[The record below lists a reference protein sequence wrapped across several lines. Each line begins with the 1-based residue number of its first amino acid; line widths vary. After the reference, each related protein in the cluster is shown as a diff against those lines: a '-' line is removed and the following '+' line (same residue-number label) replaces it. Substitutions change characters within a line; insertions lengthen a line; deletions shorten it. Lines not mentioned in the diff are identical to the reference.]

1 MFVRSS
7 RTNLKYWKISPII
20 FFRKIDRNPGLS
32 SLVVAW
38 RATWC
43 AGWLRGPQIRW
54 DGMGLLACCWPEGTN
69 TIDLSSPFSRWPVG
83 PAGTGGI
90 WRCGGRGPTVQWLL
104 LSAADVSIDQSST
117 RYLVYIYYYYLKKE
131 RSNLVLLWYLVLLSI
146 VIGAFWYINP
156 KKHVEWVQIDLA
168 CDPFFHFYI

>member
-1 MFVRSS
+1 MKGNLIEAPSLASSSWGFRSRFEGREARQSIESPPSYLARSS
-7 RTNLKYWKISPII
+7 
-20 FFRKIDRNPGLS
+20 
-32 SLVVAW
+32 
-38 RATWC
+38 
-43 AGWLRGPQIRW
+43 IRW
-54 DGMGLLACCWPEGTN
+54 DGMGLLAGGDEHHWSP
-69 TIDLSSPFSRWPVG
+69 LSFLSLAVG
-83 PAGTGGI
+83 PAGTSGI

-156 KKHVEWVQIDLA
+156 KKHVERVSRDMFGQDVKL
-168 CDPFFHFYI
+168 